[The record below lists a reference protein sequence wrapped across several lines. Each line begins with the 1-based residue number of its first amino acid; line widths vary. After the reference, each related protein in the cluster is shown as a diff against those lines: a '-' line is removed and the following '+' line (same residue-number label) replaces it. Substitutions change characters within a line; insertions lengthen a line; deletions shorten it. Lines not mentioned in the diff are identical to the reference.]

1 MQKHIKLL
9 RVVFSA
15 ALLAGFTFLFLDFSD
30 KVSPVWYRRLL
41 SLEFIPSLDLFIQS
55 VVHGLALTA
64 WGWLIVLVLTLLFG
78 RVYCSFLCPL
88 GILQDVISFA
98 SRKWKFRKRPFRFK
112 YKKPLNWVRYPVL
125 IVGLV
130 SLLFCGTL
138 LVNLLDPYSNF
149 GRIVSDLLRPL
160 YIRGNNALA
169 GLLEKMG
176 SYALYPIDLIK
187 DNPFTLIIPVIVIVA
202 LLTLATV
209 RGRIWCN
216 SVCPVGTLLGLVSKV
231 SLFRPVITPDVC
243 NRCTKCLQKC
253 KAECIN
259 IKAQK
264 VDTTRCVGCFNC
276 VSTCEKGAIRYRLS
290 LPVRNSG
297 KAMESDP
304 EDMETVSKVAASGLG
319 PMAEN
324 VLRSESNGRP
334 QDASRRSF
342 VVQGV
347 TALAALT
354 GVSAWAKDE
363 SDNGSSDETEAARQL
378 KMERK
383 TPICPPGSL
392 SLKHFTGACTA
403 CHLCVSA
410 CPTGVL
416 RPAFLEYGIAG
427 MDQPRM
433 DFNKSFC
440 NQTCTKCGEI
450 CPTGAILPLTGEKK
464 VTVQIGHVTFVA
476 ANCIVSKH
484 ETSCGS
490 CAEHCPTKAVRMVPY
505 KGFLTI
511 PHTDT
516 SLCLGC
522 GACQFACPIPEK
534 NAIFVVS
541 NKEHLTVTPPEE
553 EVTEYEEQT
562 EFPF

>member
-30 KVSPVWYRRLL
+30 KVSPAWYRRLL
-41 SLEFIPSLDLFIQS
+41 SLEFVPSLDLFIQS
-55 VVHGLALTA
+55 VIHGLSLTA

-88 GILQDVISFA
+88 GILQDVISFV

-125 IVGLV
+125 IVVLL
-130 SLLFCGTL
+130 SLTCCGTL

-160 YIRGNNALA
+160 YIRGNNVLA

-176 SYALYPIDLIK
+176 SYALYPIDIIK
-187 DNPFTLIIPVIVIVA
+187 DNPFTLIIPVVMVVL

-209 RGRIWCN
+209 RGRIYCN

-231 SLFRPVITPDVC
+231 SLFRPVIDTDVC

-253 KAECIN
+253 KAQCIN

-276 VSTCEKGAIRYRLS
+276 VNTCEKGAIRYRFS
-290 LPVRNSG
+290 LPQRGGSH
-297 KAMESDP
+297 AMESDP

-324 VLRSESNGRP
+324 VLRSD
-334 QDASRRSF
+334 DAVSTAGTSRRSF

-354 GVSAWAKDE
+354 GVSAWAA
-363 SDNGSSDETEAARQL
+363 DNAEKEDGLSEEARRL

-383 TPICPPGSL
+383 VPICPPGSR
-392 SLKHFTGACTA
+392 SLKHFTNACTA

-416 RPAFLEYGIAG
+416 RPAFLEYGITG
-427 MDQPRM
+427 IDQPRM
-433 DFNKSFC
+433 DFFKSFC
-440 NQTCTKCGEI
+440 NQSCTKCGEI
-450 CPTGAILPLTGEKK
+450 CPTGAILPLTKEEK
-464 VTVQIGHVTFVA
+464 VTVQIGHVTFMA
-476 ANCIVSKH
+476 ANCIVTKH

-516 SLCLGC
+516 TLCLGC

-541 NKEHLTVTPPEE
+541 NKEHVAVTPPEE